1 MAGMVQLG
9 TTIICAL
16 LRMTTQVTR
25 CVVTE
30 CKIMLYVN
38 VPAVNL
44 DDDRSINLVH
54 GNLYHVCTFI
64 VSFVSL
70 QKPGPDI

>member
-1 MAGMVQLG
+1 MAGMVQQG
-9 TTIICAL
+9 TTITCAL
-16 LRMTTQVTR
+16 LRMIMQVTR

-38 VPAVNL
+38 IPAANL

-54 GNLYHVCTFI
+54 GNLYHAFTFI
-64 VSFVSL
+64 ISFVFIAETKS
-70 QKPGPDI
+70 

>member
-9 TTIICAL
+9 TTTTCAL
-16 LRMTTQVTR
+16 LRMTMQVTL

-38 VPAVNL
+38 VPAESL
-44 DDDRSINLVH
+44 DDDRSINLVY
-54 GNLYHVCTFI
+54 GNLDHVKLFLYPLFHCRNQ
-64 VSFVSL
+64 VL
-70 QKPGPDI
+70 L

>member
-1 MAGMVQLG
+1 
-9 TTIICAL
+9 
-16 LRMTTQVTR
+16 
-25 CVVTE
+25 
-30 CKIMLYVN
+30 MLYVN

>member
-9 TTIICAL
+9 TITTCAH
-16 LRMTTQVTR
+16 LRMTMQATL

-30 CKIMLYVN
+30 CKIMLYVH
-38 VPAVNL
+38 VPAESL
-44 DDDRSINLVH
+44 DNDRSSNFVY
-54 GNLYHVCTFI
+54 GNLYHAHAFF

-70 QKPGPDI
+70 